1 MRRVA
6 GVLGCSIA
14 WIALSGAAPQ
24 PPEEALRGRII
35 DRVVASVAG
44 HVITLSEL
52 EFEARVALI
61 QHGGLQAAH
70 APLDDRALRAALEL
84 AVAERL
90 ETDAADRLQVF
101 NLEESEVASALSD
114 FKSKFPTKAELAEF
128 LARHEADEQQL
139 AAVLARR
146 LRAEKIVDS
155 KVSLKARVSDDEM
168 RRYYDAHRSE
178 LGGSYEQMRAAI
190 RTKLLRERYAELA
203 REEMDQIRKGAD
215 VRMIAPFAR
224 DGATAGAP

>member
-1 MRRVA
+1 MRPVFGALGWSISWVA
-6 GVLGCSIA
+6 FS
-14 WIALSGAAPQ
+14 AAAQ
-24 PPEEALRGRII
+24 PPESALLGRVI
-35 DRVVASVAG
+35 DRVVALVGG

-61 QHGGLQAAH
+61 QHGGLEAAS
-70 APLDDRALRAALEL
+70 ASLDDRALRAALDL

-101 NLEESEVASALSD
+101 NLEESEVDSALRD
-114 FKSKFPTKAELAEF
+114 FKSKFETNAKLAAF

-146 LRAEKIVDS
+146 LRVEKIVDS
-155 KVSLKARVSDDEM
+155 KVGLKARVSDAEM
-168 RRYYDAHRSE
+168 RRFYDLHRSE
-178 LGGSYEQMRAAI
+178 LAGSYEQARAAI

-224 DGATAGAP
+224 DRVTAGAP